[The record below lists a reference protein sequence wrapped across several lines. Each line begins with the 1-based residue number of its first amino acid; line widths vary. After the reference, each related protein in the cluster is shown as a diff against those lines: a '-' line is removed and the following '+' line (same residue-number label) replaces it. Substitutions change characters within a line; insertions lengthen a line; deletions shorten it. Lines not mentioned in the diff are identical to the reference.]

1 MEQKV
6 VVEKMCWVRLLSES
20 LAGKSD
26 KLETGESSRS
36 FFERDYDRIIFS
48 HPFRRLQDKTQVF
61 PLPEHDFVHTR
72 LTHSLEVSSVGRS
85 LGKKAGEKIIDHHPQ
100 LKEGNISV
108 HDFGAIVAAASLAH
122 DIGNPPFGHA
132 GEDAISDFF
141 LHHPQGQKFETHLN
155 EKEWADVT
163 KFEGNAQGFRLLNKG
178 NYQGLQLT
186 AASRAAFSKY
196 PRESVIDNIEVDRC
210 SHKKYGFFQSEKSFF
225 VEVAEQTGLISLAP
239 GEEAI
244 WVRHPLAFLVEA
256 ADDICYHLIDLEDG
270 CRLGLV
276 PLEETIAL
284 YAGIIKDKFR
294 PDKLKKIRNPEE
306 KIGLLRAMAIG
317 ELIDQCVTL
326 FLEKEEEILFGRFD
340 ASLTSLIESKIML
353 DKIKA
358 VSIEK
363 IYRSRTVLET
373 EAAGFEV
380 ITGLLE
386 AITSAVYAKRF
397 SKEQYSS
404 QMKSII
410 RLLPMDF
417 QERLSLS
424 DVSIYEIL
432 MESIDIVAS
441 MTDTYAISFYRKI
454 KGISLPGRLSF

>member
-1 MEQKV
+1 MSQKV
-6 VVEKMCWVRLLSES
+6 VVEKMCWTRLLSDS
-20 LAGKSD
+20 MTGKN
-26 KLETGESSRS
+26 KKKVPGESSRS
-36 FFERDYDRIIFS
+36 LFERDYDRIIFS

-85 LGKKAGEKIIDHHPQ
+85 LGKKAGEKIIEKHPQ
-100 LKEGNISV
+100 IADSQINAY
-108 HDFGAIVAAASLAH
+108 DFGAIVAAASLAH
-122 DIGNPPFGHA
+122 DLGNPPFGHA

-141 LHHPQGQKFETHLN
+141 IHHPHGKKFKTHLN
-155 EKEWADVT
+155 NKEWADIT
-163 KFEGNAQGFRLLNKG
+163 AFEGNAQGFRLLNKG
-178 NYQGLQLT
+178 NFQGLQLT

-196 PRESVIDNIEVDRC
+196 PRESVLKIRDKNRC
-210 SHKKYGFFQSEKSFF
+210 SQKKYGFFQSEKSYF
-225 VEVAEQTGLISLAP
+225 VEVAEQTGLTNLGSDD
-239 GEEAI
+239 EAV

-276 PLEETIAL
+276 PLEETILL
-284 YAGIIKDKFR
+284 YAGILKNKFK
-294 PDKLKKIRNPEE
+294 PEKLEKIRNPEE

-317 ELIDQCVTL
+317 ELIDQCVGL
-326 FLEKEEEILFGRFD
+326 FLAEEEALLAGSFD
-340 ASLTSLIESKIML
+340 QSLTSLIESKDML
-353 DKIKA
+353 DKIKK

-380 ITGLLE
+380 ITGLLD

-397 SKEQYSS
+397 APENYSS
-404 QMKSII
+404 QMKSIV
-410 RLLPMDF
+410 RLLPVEF
-417 QERLSLS
+417 QEKLAKQEIP
-424 DVSIYEIL
+424 IYEIL
-432 MESIDIVAS
+432 MECIDIVAS
-441 MTDTYAISFYRKI
+441 MTDSYAISFYRKI